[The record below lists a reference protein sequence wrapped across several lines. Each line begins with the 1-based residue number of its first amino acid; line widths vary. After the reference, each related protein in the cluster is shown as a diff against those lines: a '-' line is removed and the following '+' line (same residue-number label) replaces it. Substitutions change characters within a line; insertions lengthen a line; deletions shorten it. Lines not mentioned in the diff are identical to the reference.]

1 VGGGV
6 LSTGAE
12 GDRGPFRRALDDTLD
27 GLGYV
32 HTFNGPHSL
41 FSDTIR
47 SMRAMAVSHD
57 LGHVLMGEQD
67 LRISLLERLLA
78 HAESTARYNVYFGA
92 GRDRWDERG
101 RTVHESIFNVTN
113 GRYRNPSTQQGYT
126 PFSTWTRGLAWV
138 AAGYPEELEWLR
150 TRPDEDFEAIE
161 SPLLL
166 AELRRLAPEGL
177 TLREAVE
184 ARWLQTACAVC
195 DFHLENTPTDGV
207 PYWDTGAP
215 GLTNLPEWRDH
226 PADPYNQYEPVD
238 SSGRRIT
245 AQGLLRLAAY
255 LEDEAPR
262 LAALPLDLDGS
273 GPRPH
278 REAEIRERGERYRRA
293 ALVTARTLFAEPY
306 LSSGEHEGI
315 LLHSIYHQPNGWDFV
330 QPGQTVAKRRE
341 LHVGGLPSPRARR
354 HDRPGRSRRSL
365 PAFLRHPGD
374 GVSGPTGS
382 SGRIGSPGRP
392 DPVTDLRR
400 FALHTITTRPW
411 AIERAID
418 EYSRA
423 GFGGISIWRDAM
435 DGRDAGQIRRRMS
448 EAGLAG
454 VSLVRGGFFA
464 HADETARAAAME
476 DNRRCIDEAHELDLP
491 LIVLVCGAD
500 PALGARRESPDYHR
514 LPGRTGTG
522 GRRRWGPPRNRT
534 APPRCTR
541 TPAAPST
548 PSHRRI
554 ASPGRQ
560 MRRQGHRRA
569 PRDRRRWRQRGPL
582 HRRLPAHRHPP
593 PSAASW
599 TSTTSGGTRIFP
611 GTSPSPE
618 RMTFSRRTTSVTGA
632 FPRSTCSSTAGSWAK
647 VGSTCPP
654 IRRSV
659 EEAGFRGLIE
669 VEIFSERYWELDQ
682 NEWLRRIAEACT
694 TAV

>member
-1 VGGGV
+1 MIAVSTAPTLTDIARQLPSVWEAGLRATHLLRRSWSPERGTPVYTEEGRYTTRGWTEWTQGFQFGNALYLYEATGEDEMLAYGRSSTVDHMAHHLTHVGVHDHGFNNVSTYGNLLRMMAEGRIEENRWEAEFYRLALKV
-6 LSTGAE
+6 TGAVQAA
-12 GDRGPFRRALDDTLD
+12 RWTDTLD

-238 SSGRRIT
+238 SSAAAIT

-315 LLHSIYHQPNGWDFV
+315 LLHSIYHRPNGWDFV
-330 QPGQTVAKRRE
+330 QPGQTVANGESCMWGDYHLLE
-341 LHVGGLPSPRARR
+341 LAVMIDRA
-354 HDRPGRSRRSL
+354 
-365 PAFLRHPGD
+365 A
-374 GVSGPTGS
+374 
-382 SGRIGSPGRP
+382 
-392 DPVTDLRR
+392 
-400 FALHTITTRPW
+400 
-411 AIERAID
+411 
-418 EYSRA
+418 
-423 GFGGISIWRDAM
+423 
-435 DGRDAGQIRRRMS
+435 
-448 EAGLAG
+448 
-454 VSLVRGGFFA
+454 RGGRYQRFF
-464 HADETARAAAME
+464 DIR
-476 DNRRCIDEAHELDLP
+476 
-491 LIVLVCGAD
+491 
-500 PALGARRESPDYHR
+500 
-514 LPGRTGTG
+514 GT
-522 GRRRWGPPRNRT
+522 
-534 APPRCTR
+534 
-541 TPAAPST
+541 
-548 PSHRRI
+548 
-554 ASPGRQ
+554 
-560 MRRQGHRRA
+560 
-569 PRDRRRWRQRGPL
+569 
-582 HRRLPAHRHPP
+582 
-593 PSAASW
+593 
-599 TSTTSGGTRIFP
+599 
-611 GTSPSPE
+611 
-618 RMTFSRRTTSVTGA
+618 V
-632 FPRSTCSSTAGSWAK
+632 
-647 VGSTCPP
+647 
-654 IRRSV
+654 
-659 EEAGFRGLIE
+659 
-669 VEIFSERYWELDQ
+669 
-682 NEWLRRIAEACT
+682 
-694 TAV
+694 